1 MFPIDSLCSFKLV
14 TFGLTAL
21 NTDKEFLKVNFM
33 HDRDRLF
40 GSQLNADNKKKRI
53 FICFLLF
60 DSSILIFFWRQG
72 VAARLK
78 EEKRCALLT
87 KIFRSNGMVS
97 GTSQNKEYVL

>member
-1 MFPIDSLCSFKLV
+1 MFPIDSLCNFKLV

-33 HDRDRLF
+33 HDRDRFLAV
-40 GSQLNADNKKKRI
+40 SSMLTTKKKRI
-53 FICFLLF
+53 FICFFFL
-60 DSSILIFFWRQG
+60 LIFFWRQG
-72 VAARLK
+72 VAARLT

-97 GTSQNKEYVL
+97 GTSQNKLQYVL